1 MHEVALVDD
10 HVSVEDCPDV
20 IEVGLAVRLAVEG
33 GIIASTSTP
42 STLALVSGLPEAA
55 AKEMAI
61 LPLVSAFAVKVFTI
75 ALCCA
80 PVAAKMSKLAST
92 CVPLMLTFSSR

>member
-1 MHEVALVDD
+1 VHEVALVDD
-10 HVSVEDCPDV
+10 HASVEDCPEV
-20 IEVGLAVRLAVEG
+20 IEAGLAVRLAVED

-42 STLALVSGLPEAA
+42 STLALVSELPDAA

-61 LPLVSAFAVKVFTI
+61 FPLASAFAVNVFTI

-80 PVAAKMSKLAST
+80 PVAAKMSKLERT
-92 CVPLMLTFSSR
+92 